1 MDDKIPPTINVLVK
15 RFIFILFKK
24 RCKSTHLL
32 RKQQE
37 KLEFKFYSNFTW
49 LRKLLEINLL

>member
-1 MDDKIPPTINVLVK
+1 MYLLNVS
-15 RFIFILFKK
+15 FSSYFKK

-37 KLEFKFYSNFTW
+37 KLDFKFYSNFTW
-49 LRKLLEINLL
+49 LRKLREINLL